1 MLKQTLSPELVCP
14 GGPAIKQNPF
24 EEELNIED
32 KNKKLRIE
40 MATL

>member
-1 MLKQTLSPELVCP
+1 VLKQTLSPELVCP

-24 EEELNIED
+24 EELNIED